1 MSVVVFTGIGLL
13 LVALQTT
20 VFMTGPTWP
29 AAPDLYFVLV
39 AWLACRV
46 DLLRGLIVLLPL
58 CWMLDVV
65 SGVVIGTYPGICL
78 GGFFLLR
85 FMSERMPVKE
95 SLYRIPLIGV
105 VYLFVSWIVYLMLNL
120 FEPDALIPWSWLL
133 MLLRAT
139 LVALFALPLFR
150 FFEFI
155 KGRLEGGLNPFQKL
169 RVRSGNRYR

>member
-1 MSVVVFTGIGLL
+1 MSVVVYIAIGLL
-13 LVALQTT
+13 LVGLQTT
-20 VFMTGPTWP
+20 VFMPGPTWP

-39 AWLACRV
+39 AWLAYRL

-65 SGVVIGTYPGICL
+65 SGVVIGTYPGICI

-85 FMSERMPVKE
+85 FMSEHMPVKD

-120 FEPDALIPWSWLL
+120 FEPDALIPWSWLF
-133 MLLRAT
+133 MFLRAF
-139 LVALFALPLFR
+139 LVALFALLLFR

-155 KGRLEGGLNPFQKL
+155 KGRLERGGSPLQKL
-169 RVRSGNRYR
+169 RVRSANRYR